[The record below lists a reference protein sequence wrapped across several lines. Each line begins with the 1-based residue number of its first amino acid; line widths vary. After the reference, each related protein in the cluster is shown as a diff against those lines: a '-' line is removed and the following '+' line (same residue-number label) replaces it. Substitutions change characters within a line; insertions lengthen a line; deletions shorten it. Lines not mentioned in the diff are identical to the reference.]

1 MNTLVLGVGNLL
13 MQDEGAGVRALEAF
27 ADKYP
32 LPDGV
37 EFLDGGTS
45 GLGLLQHLDGRDCL
59 VIIDAVRSG
68 ERPGTVVRM
77 EGQEVPALFRQRIS
91 AHQLGIADLL
101 AMAQLTGSL
110 PGKLVLLG
118 IEPKTMGTGLTMS
131 MEVLHG
137 LNLLVDMLAQ
147 ELGKHNANLAAG
159 EV

>member
-1 MNTLVLGVGNLL
+1 
-13 MQDEGAGVRALEAF
+13 
-27 ADKYP
+27 
-32 LPDGV
+32 
-37 EFLDGGTS
+37 
-45 GLGLLQHLDGRDCL
+45 
-59 VIIDAVRSG
+59 
-68 ERPGTVVRM
+68 
-77 EGQEVPALFRQRIS
+77 
-91 AHQLGIADLL
+91 
-101 AMAQLTGSL
+101 MAQLTGSL